1 MVKVS
6 VIVPVYNMEK
16 YLDECLSSL
25 VNQTFK
31 DYEIIVIND
40 GSNDSSIKIM
50 NDYKRRYSKLIR
62 VFSNE
67 NQGIS
72 KTRNFGIEK
81 AKGEYITFIDSDDY
95 VEKTFLKDMYNKITT
110 TKSDICVCD
119 YYTVNENDEVKE
131 YKLSSFEDSTIK
143 NNPQLLFIINSSPWN
158 KLYKKSLFKDLKF
171 EVIKYEDLLLIPKLL
186 VCSKKIT
193 KLNKCLN
200 YYRIRENSETTTHDK
215 KVFDILKI
223 LGNLNNFF
231 KDKELFDNC
240 YLEIEYFNIYRVTMY
255 IIQQR
260 YQQDREIR
268 KEFINNAYKHLDTNF
283 PNWRNNVY
291 YKKRRSFIKR
301 MIESNEVLS
310 KIYVNVFSR

>member
-6 VIVPVYNMEK
+6 VVVPVYNMEK

-40 GSNDSSIKIM
+40 GSKDSSLEIM
-50 NDYKRRYSKLIR
+50 NDYKKNYSKLIK

-81 AKGEYITFIDSDDY
+81 SNGEYITFIDSDDY
-95 VEKTFLKDMYNKITT
+95 VGKTFLEDMYNKIIT
-110 TKSDICVCD
+110 TKSDICICD
-119 YYTVNENDEVKE
+119 YYTVNESNEVKE
-131 YKLSSFEDSTIK
+131 YKLSNFDDSSIK

-186 VCSKKIT
+186 VYSKKIT

-200 YYRIRENSETTTHDK
+200 YYRIRENSETTTHDR

-223 LGNLNNFF
+223 LGDLNNFF
-231 KDKELFDNC
+231 KDKDLFDNC

-260 YQQDREIR
+260 YQQDRKIR
-268 KEFINNAYKHLDTNF
+268 KEFINSAYKYLDTNF
-283 PNWRNNVY
+283 PNWRDNIY

-301 MIESNEVLS
+301 MIESNKVLS